1 MRPSVMS
8 NARSTAASRQR
19 AKFAESPD
27 EARLVDAANLTG
39 EHDRVE
45 PAAALARTDERLV
58 RIESRPRARGHRSND
73 GGGSRAVRIIVLY
86 DDRRPGLADLRTH
99 RGVSD
104 LSAAWTRYRRR
115 RTGHVSAS
123 TAAHSAASR
132 RSRSRFTRPSSSR
145 SSRSRVRVRP
155 RASSRIAWSMNR
167 LRFPFFVTRS
177 SSSTVALGSVML
189 RRPYARV
196 DAFMRIIPML
206 HTTDVDPQD
215 PCCRHAV
222 APTLPRLLRWL
233 LVDGPD
239 PANVAKRAESAR
251 AACPRGAGRLQ
262 GLLAVLAGDLEGRTA
277 AGGGWVRRRGE
288 PTPTTARSLAGRMR
302 NGSEAPHTGREG
314 VVRPQAPS
322 RSGRYRNVPAQRAT
336 RDASRLGRLSPREPA
351 ANRVARRGARLPGA
365 AREAA
370 GRLVRLALAA
380 RADAR
385 GMVRGGR
392 LRHRRAPA
400 RPSRARGEGRRGR
413 AA

>member
-1 MRPSVMS
+1 MS

-73 GGGSRAVRIIVLY
+73 GGGSRAV
-86 DDRRPGLADLRTH
+86 
-99 RGVSD
+99 
-104 LSAAWTRYRRR
+104 
-115 RTGHVSAS
+115 
-123 TAAHSAASR
+123 
-132 RSRSRFTRPSSSR
+132 
-145 SSRSRVRVRP
+145 
-155 RASSRIAWSMNR
+155 NR
-167 LRFPFFVTRS
+167 LRFPLFVTRS

-206 HTTDVDPQD
+206 HTTDVDPHD

-277 AGGGWVRRRGE
+277 AGGGWVRRRG
-288 PTPTTARSLAGRMR
+288 
-302 NGSEAPHTGREG
+302 
-314 VVRPQAPS
+314 
-322 RSGRYRNVPAQRAT
+322 
-336 RDASRLGRLSPREPA
+336 RDVESPRL
-351 ANRVARRGARLPGA
+351 RGAWPGGCDA
-365 AREAA
+365 ARKLLTQVE
-370 GRLVRLALAA
+370 
-380 RADAR
+380 
-385 GMVRGGR
+385 MW
-392 LRHRRAPA
+392 
-400 RPSRARGEGRRGR
+400 
-413 AA
+413 

>member
-1 MRPSVMS
+1 MS

-58 RIESRPRARGHRSND
+58 R
-73 GGGSRAVRIIVLY
+73 
-86 DDRRPGLADLRTH
+86 
-99 RGVSD
+99 
-104 LSAAWTRYRRR
+104 

-145 SSRSRVRVRP
+145 SFRSRVRVRP
-155 RASSRIAWSMNR
+155 RASSRITWSMNR
-167 LRFPFFVTRS
+167 LRFPLFVTRS

-206 HTTDVDPQD
+206 HTTDVDPHD

-251 AACPRGAGRLQ
+251 AACPRGAG
-262 GLLAVLAGDLEGRTA
+262 GS
-277 AGGGWVRRRGE
+277 RGSSRCS
-288 PTPTTARSLAGRMR
+288 PVTWRAGR
-302 NGSEAPHTGREG
+302 
-314 VVRPQAPS
+314 
-322 RSGRYRNVPAQRAT
+322 
-336 RDASRLGRLSPREPA
+336 PREA
-351 ANRVARRGARLPGA
+351 VGFDAEVATLRAHDCAEPG
-365 AREAA
+365 
-370 GRLVRLALAA
+370 
-380 RADAR
+380 RADA
-385 GMVRGGR
+385 MR
-392 LRHRRAPA
+392 LGSSSHR
-400 RPSRARGEGRRGR
+400 SRRCSETSSTLQIGPI
-413 AA
+413 

>member
-58 RIESRPRARGHRSND
+58 R
-73 GGGSRAVRIIVLY
+73 
-86 DDRRPGLADLRTH
+86 
-99 RGVSD
+99 
-104 LSAAWTRYRRR
+104 

-145 SSRSRVRVRP
+145 SFRSRVRVRP
-155 RASSRIAWSMNR
+155 RASSRITWSMNR
-167 LRFPFFVTRS
+167 LRFPLFVTRS

-206 HTTDVDPQD
+206 HTTDVDPHD

-277 AGGGWVRRRGE
+277 AGGGWVRRRGRDVE
-288 PTPTTARSLAGRMR
+288 SPRLRGAWPGGCETARKLLTQV
-302 NGSEAPHTGREG
+302 EK
-314 VVRPQAPS
+314 V
-322 RSGRYRNVPAQRAT
+322 
-336 RDASRLGRLSPREPA
+336 
-351 ANRVARRGARLPGA
+351 
-365 AREAA
+365 
-370 GRLVRLALAA
+370 
-380 RADAR
+380 
-385 GMVRGGR
+385 
-392 LRHRRAPA
+392 
-400 RPSRARGEGRRGR
+400 
-413 AA
+413 

>member
-1 MRPSVMS
+1 MS

-99 RGVSD
+99 RGVPD

-145 SSRSRVRVRP
+145 SFRSRVRVRP
-155 RASSRIAWSMNR
+155 RASSRITWSMNR
-167 LRFPFFVTRS
+167 LRFPLFVTRS

-206 HTTDVDPQD
+206 HTTDVDPHD

-251 AACPRGAGRLQ
+251 AACPRGAG
-262 GLLAVLAGDLEGRTA
+262 GS
-277 AGGGWVRRRGE
+277 RGSSRCS
-288 PTPTTARSLAGRMR
+288 PVTWRAGRPW
-302 NGSEAPHTGREG
+302 EAVGFDAEVATL
-314 VVRPQAPS
+314 
-322 RSGRYRNVPAQRAT
+322 RAHAH
-336 RDASRLGRLSPREPA
+336 DCAEP
-351 ANRVARRGARLPGA
+351 G
-365 AREAA
+365 
-370 GRLVRLALAA
+370 
-380 RADAR
+380 RADAT
-385 GMVRGGR
+385 R
-392 LRHRRAPA
+392 LGSSSHR
-400 RPSRARGEGRRGR
+400 SRRCSETSSTLQIGPI
-413 AA
+413 